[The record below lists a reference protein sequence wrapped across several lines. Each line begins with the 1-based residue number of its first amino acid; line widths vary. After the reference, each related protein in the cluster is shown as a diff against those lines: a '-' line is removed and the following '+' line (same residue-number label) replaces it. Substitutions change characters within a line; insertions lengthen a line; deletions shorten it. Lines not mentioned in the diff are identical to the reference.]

1 LTGGKKKIMEI
12 INVTTYDAPLPA
24 GHYAQAVVA
33 GNVIFVSGQLPVVPL
48 TGDKVTGS
56 ISEQT
61 YQALKNVLSI
71 VKAAGGDITTI
82 ARTTIYTNDVKHW
95 EEVNRVYAD
104 FFGPVQPARSII
116 TVAGLHHG
124 FMVEIEAIAY
134 KL

>member
-1 LTGGKKKIMEI
+1 MEI
-12 INVTTYDAPLPA
+12 TNVTTYDAPLPA
-24 GHYAQAVVA
+24 GHYSQAVVA
-33 GNVIFVSGQLPVVPL
+33 GNVIFVSGQLPMVPL

-61 YQALKNVLSI
+61 LQALRNVLSI

-82 ARTTIYTNDVKHW
+82 ARTTIYTTEVRYW

-124 FMVEIEAIAY
+124 LMVEIEAVAFT
-134 KL
+134 L

>member
-1 LTGGKKKIMEI
+1 MEI
-12 INVTTYDAPLPA
+12 INITTYEAPLPA
-24 GHYAQAVVA
+24 GHYSQAVVA
-33 GNVIFVSGQLPVVPL
+33 GDVIFVSGQLPVVPL
-48 TGDKVTGS
+48 TGDKVTGN
-56 ISEQT
+56 ISDQT
-61 YQALKNVLSI
+61 RQALKNVLSI

-82 ARTTIYTNDVKHW
+82 ARTTIYTTDVKYW

-124 FMVEIEAIAY
+124 LLVEIEAVAY

>member
-1 LTGGKKKIMEI
+1 LTGGKKRIMEI

-24 GHYAQAVVA
+24 GHYSQAVVA

-56 ISEQT
+56 VSEQT
-61 YQALKNVLSI
+61 YQALKNLLSI

-124 FMVEIEAIAY
+124 FMVEIEAVAY